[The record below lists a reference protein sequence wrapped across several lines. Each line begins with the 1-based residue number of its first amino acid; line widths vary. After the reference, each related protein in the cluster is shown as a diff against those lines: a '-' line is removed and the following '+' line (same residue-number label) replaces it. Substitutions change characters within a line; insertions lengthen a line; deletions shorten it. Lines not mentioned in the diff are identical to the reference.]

1 MSQPWPRDS
10 NETAS
15 DQPGAVQRVSIWRI
29 DFFLGSLV
37 CASISRRSV
46 ALRRQA
52 PRRGVKSRDC
62 AFDVP
67 HDRDEGVRRRRQGLP
82 LSEPWRRTYTSL
94 AVSQR
99 SNAGPGPVAA
109 AVTWWIES
117 ANEANEKARRIYS
130 GGL

>member
-1 MSQPWPRDS
+1 MSR
-10 NETAS
+10 TIAMKAFAA
-15 DQPGAVQRVSIWRI
+15 G
-29 DFFLGSLV
+29 GKV
-37 CASISRRSV
+37 CPFS
-46 ALRRQA
+46 
-52 PRRGVKSRDC
+52 K
-62 AFDVP
+62 
-67 HDRDEGVRRRRQGLP
+67 
-82 LSEPWRRTYTSL
+82 PWRRTYTSL